1 MDKRPIGVFDSGMG
15 GLTCVKEVM
24 KVMPGED
31 VIYFGDTGRLPYG
44 SRGADTIVA
53 GTEFFKNSA
62 ALLEAAR
69 GAARNL

>member
-44 SRGADTIVA
+44 SRGADTIV
-53 GTEFFKNSA
+53 
-62 ALLEAAR
+62 
-69 GAARNL
+69 